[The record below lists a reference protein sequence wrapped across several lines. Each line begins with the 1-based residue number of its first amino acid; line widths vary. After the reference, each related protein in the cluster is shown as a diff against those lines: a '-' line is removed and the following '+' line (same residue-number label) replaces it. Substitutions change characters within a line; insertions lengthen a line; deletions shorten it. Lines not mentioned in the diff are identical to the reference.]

1 MHKLHGT
8 AITNQKH
15 ILRLAYFFTV
25 YIQREHDMEQ
35 ALSLAKRMEFEVMI
49 TCRGITRI
57 IVSRR
62 GLSTSE
68 ISIPLRYRP
77 NYSIC
82 CVNV

>member
-1 MHKLHGT
+1 MHELYGT

-35 ALSLAKRMEFEVMI
+35 TLSLAKRMEFEVMI
-49 TCRGITRI
+49 TCGGSMRI

-68 ISIPLRYRP
+68 ISMPFRYCP